1 MRSGERRG
9 ALDSQQMQW
18 DNELHLLPLPLG
30 EVDER
35 SEDGE
40 GIPGRNALSVT
51 FGDSSPKGG
60 AKDVLAQ
67 EMERICTDTLH
78 SLFYDHPSNAGAA
91 LFACKKRKYG
101 RKFTCS
107 S

>member
-1 MRSGERRG
+1 
-9 ALDSQQMQW
+9 MQW

-40 GIPGRNALSVT
+40 GKQGCKALSVT

-60 AKDVLAQ
+60 AK
-67 EMERICTDTLH
+67 EGITR
-78 SLFYDHPSNAGAA
+78 NGAY
-91 LFACKKRKYG
+91 LYRYTPFTVSQPPIKRRGGVFCLQKEKIWKKIYL
-101 RKFTCS
+101 
-107 S
+107 